1 MRLSKYC
8 EEYILK
14 TKSIGFIRYIWV
26 SLLIIPARNLLA
38 FPGVFPYAGA
48 HMALQIGIVGLPN
61 VGKSTMFAA
70 ITKKQVDCANYP
82 FCTIDPNVGVV
93 EVPDERLDALAK
105 LDASAKVVPTIIEF
119 VDIAGL
125 VKGASEGQGLGN
137 KFLANIRETDA
148 IAQVVRAFDDE
159 NVLHVDG
166 SVQPLRDAETINT
179 ELALADLDS
188 LTKRIAAVEKQLRSG
203 ANKLLSAEKAAL
215 EKALTE
221 LNTGVMLRDV
231 EWMEDERALLK
242 GMHLLTLKPML
253 YVVNVSEAQM
263 QDGSWKGRVE
273 GLRGLLV
280 PVCVK
285 MESELAGLE
294 GQDKAEYLASLGLE
308 RSGLDE
314 LIRASY
320 TLLGLLTFFTSGADE
335 ARAWTVKAGSKA
347 PQAAGKIHTDFEKNF
362 IRVEV
367 TPCEDYLREGGEAA
381 CRAKALTR
389 VEGKEYVIQDGD
401 VCYFRVNA

>member
-1 MRLSKYC
+1 
-8 EEYILK
+8 
-14 TKSIGFIRYIWV
+14 
-26 SLLIIPARNLLA
+26 
-38 FPGVFPYAGA
+38 
-48 HMALQIGIVGLPN
+48 MALQIGIVGLPN

-188 LTKRIAAVEKQLRSG
+188 LTKRISAVEKQLRSG
-203 ANKLLSAEKAAL
+203 ANKLLTAEKEAL
-215 EKALTE
+215 EKALKE
-221 LNTGVMLRDV
+221 LNTGTMLRDV
-231 EWMEDERALLK
+231 EWTEDERALLK

-253 YVVNVSEAQM
+253 YVVNVSESQI
-263 QDGSWKGRVE
+263 QDGSWKDRVA
-273 GLRGLLV
+273 GLQGLLV
-280 PVCVK
+280 PVCIK

-294 GQDKAEYLASLGLE
+294 GQDKADYLASVGLE

-367 TPCEDYLREGGEAA
+367 TPCQDYLREGGEAA

>member
-1 MRLSKYC
+1 
-8 EEYILK
+8 
-14 TKSIGFIRYIWV
+14 
-26 SLLIIPARNLLA
+26 
-38 FPGVFPYAGA
+38 
-48 HMALQIGIVGLPN
+48 MALQIGIVGLPN

-188 LTKRIAAVEKQLRSG
+188 LTKRISAVEKQLRSG
-203 ANKLLSAEKAAL
+203 ANKLLTAEKEAL
-215 EKALTE
+215 EKALKE
-221 LNTGVMLRDV
+221 LNAGTMLRDV
-231 EWMEDERALLK
+231 EWTEDERALLK

-253 YVVNVSEAQM
+253 YVVNVSESQI
-263 QDGSWKGRVE
+263 QDGSWKDRVA
-273 GLRGLLV
+273 GLQGLLV
-280 PVCVK
+280 PVCIK

-294 GQDKAEYLASLGLE
+294 GQDKADYLASVGLE